1 MSHIRSTTGLGW
13 VPCAALLLLVT
24 SGCGWDP
31 GYPERTN
38 SRPERSNSRPGTP
51 AYRPSARPGSYIV
64 RRGDTLYGIAFRY
77 GLSHHNIASWN
88 RLREPYTIYPGQRLR
103 LTAPVRPVAS
113 SRSVQTK
120 PPQANDTKSAAPP
133 AASQPR
139 RTAPRPAASNVVKK
153 WIWPAEGKVVTQ
165 FVSADP
171 NRKGIDIAGKAG
183 QEIKAAADGRVVYS
197 GNGLVGYG
205 ELVIIQHSDSLLSAY
220 GHNRKRLVAEGENVT
235 AGQRVAEM
243 GATGSET
250 TKLHFE
256 IRVDGVPVDPR
267 GYLPQ
272 R

>member
-1 MSHIRSTTGLGW
+1 MSRQESITGLGW
-13 VPCAALLLLVT
+13 VPCVALSILMT
-24 SGCGWDP
+24 TGCGWDP
-31 GYPERTN
+31 GYPERTH
-38 SRPERSNSRPGTP
+38 SRPAAPT
-51 AYRPSARPGSYIV
+51 YRPSARPGIYTV

-77 GLSHHNIASWN
+77 GLNHHSLASWN
-88 RLREPYTIYPGQRLR
+88 RLRSPYTIYPGQRLR
-103 LTAPVRPVAS
+103 LTAPRRPVAS
-113 SRSVQTK
+113 APQTQSSTGPSTVTK
-120 PPQANDTKSAAPP
+120 PTSRQAVATRPGP
-133 AASQPR
+133 AATKPV
-139 RTAPRPAASNVVKK
+139 ASGVVKK
-153 WIWPAEGKVVTQ
+153 WLWPAEGKVVTQ

-183 QEIKAAADGRVVYS
+183 QPIKAAADGRVVYS

-220 GHNRKRLVAEGENVT
+220 GHNRKRLVVEGENVT

-256 IRVDGVPVDPR
+256 IRVNGVPVDPR
-267 GYLPQ
+267 GYLPD